1 MAKRLT
7 ARTIEQIPPDPTKR
21 LEIPDAG
28 KPGLYLIVAPTGRK
42 SWAVRYRRRSD
53 GKPRK
58 LTLDGFPS
66 LAVAHKLAQ
75 AALDRAAEGHD
86 PAAEKAVQKAAVKA
100 KAGDDPDTFGQVA
113 RLFID
118 RYHKPK
124 NRSWIE
130 VARLLGLR
138 PKPDDVKVLET
149 IKSGLA
155 DRWGKRHVGEITRR
169 DIIAELDAIVD
180 RGGGMTAN
188 RTLAALRK
196 LWNWSISRD
205 IVQANP
211 CAGVTA
217 PVAEVQRDRVLTD
230 DEVRLFWKACERIGE
245 PFGAPF
251 KLLLLTGQR
260 RSEVG
265 EMTWSEIDADA
276 KLWRIPSERAKNGE
290 PHDVPLSDAALAVLE
305 GVKRIHGKAGLLFTT
320 TGETAISGWS
330 RAKDQLDRAMLKIA
344 HETAAERGDDPSE
357 VEVAPWR
364 THDLRRT
371 AASGMARLGINLP
384 VIEKVLNHRSGS
396 FAGIVGVY
404 QRHSFADEKREALH
418 AWGRFVL
425 SLTDAAPT
433 NVLNMRKRRRA

>member
-7 ARTIEQIPPDPTKR
+7 ARMVEQIKPDPARR
-21 LEIPDAG
+21 LEIPDGG

-42 SWAVRYRRRSD
+42 SWAVRYRRKSD

-66 LAVAHKLAQ
+66 LATAHKLAQ
-75 AALDRAAEGHD
+75 AALDKVAEGHD
-86 PAAEKAVQKAAVKA
+86 PAGEKQAQKATVRA
-100 KAGDDPDTFGQVA
+100 KRDNDPDTFGQIA

-118 RYHKPK
+118 RYQRPK
-124 NRSWIE
+124 NRSWAE

-138 PKPDDVKVLET
+138 PEGEGESLEAVRG
-149 IKSGLA
+149 GLA
-155 DRWGKRHVGEITRR
+155 DRWGKRHVGEISRR
-169 DIIAELDAIVD
+169 DIIDELDAIVD
-180 RGGGMTAN
+180 RGAGVLGN

-196 LWNWSISRD
+196 LWNWAISRD
-205 IVQANP
+205 IVQNNP

-217 PVAEVQRDRVLTD
+217 PVGEVKRDRVLTD
-230 DEVRLFWKACERIGE
+230 DEVRLFWQATARLGE
-245 PFGAPF
+245 PFAAPLR
-251 KLLLLTGQR
+251 LLLLTGQR

-265 EMTWSEIDADA
+265 EMRWSELDADA
-276 KLWRIPSERAKNGE
+276 RLWRIPGERAKNGE
-290 PHDVPLSDAALAVLE
+290 PHEVPLSEAAVAILR
-305 GVKRIHGKAGLLFTT
+305 GVKRIHGKAGMVFTT

-330 RAKDQLDRAMLKIA
+330 RAKDQLDRTMLDIA
-344 HETAAERGDDPSE
+344 RAEAAARGDDPSA
-357 VEVAPWR
+357 VEITAWR

-404 QRHSFADEKREALH
+404 QRHSFADEKRAALEA
-418 AWGRFVL
+418 WSRFVL
-425 SLTDAAPT
+425 SLTEDAPA
-433 NVLNMRKRRRA
+433 NVVKLERK